1 MRRHLLS
8 LALLL
13 GLAVPAQAQDSPP
26 DLATLVADQIEIQAD
41 SVLVAAGNVEVLQ
54 KGMRLK
60 ASRVTFDQKTDKLK
74 IEGPIVLTDATGT
87 RIVADQADLSSS
99 LTDGILTG
107 ARLVLKDQ
115 LQLASNYAMRAGG
128 RYTELGRTVASSCQ
142 ICKGSQTPL
151 WEIRASRVVH
161 DKETRQIYFEDANLR
176 LFGVPVAYI
185 PRLRMPDPTLERAR
199 GWLLPSIRSTSQLGF
214 GIMAPYF
221 VPIGENRDLTITP
234 YISTND
240 AQTLGLRYRQAFWN
254 GYFQAEGAVSRD
266 QIDPGTR
273 GYLFANGY
281 FGLPDSFTL
290 SFGLQMAS
298 DNSYLQ
304 DYGISSQ
311 DRLDSFIQVE
321 RVKRDNYIYAG
332 LTHLASL
339 RDEDSSDTQ
348 PSTLVNVIYDQ
359 RFAPP
364 VIGGAAS
371 LRYEATGSMTASSST
386 VDSNGD
392 GNSDG
397 QDTARGLVRLDWRRD
412 WVLANG
418 FVAAATGRVLGDVT
432 FVGQDPAYPSA
443 IERAYGVFGTELRYP
458 MVKSDAWGGTQL
470 LQPVVN
476 VLFSKSSLP
485 TVPDNDSLVV
495 ELDEGNLL
503 SLDRFPGTDKIELGT
518 RGAMGLDWTRY
529 ARDGSEVE
537 LAFGRVLRADD
548 LDQFTP
554 SSGLD
559 GAWSNWL
566 LAMRVASWKGL
577 TLTQRVLLDDQ
588 FDANMGEFRMNWG
601 NNKVGLESGY
611 YWGIADDEA
620 DRPNDVSE
628 VSFNSSWKMN
638 DNWSSVLGIRHD
650 FIAGRTSDASLGFV
664 YRNECMLVDLSV
676 SRWYADSTSLNP
688 TTEFGLK
695 VELLGFGGG
704 SAPGPARQCRG

>member
-1 MRRHLLS
+1 MRRSLLS
-8 LALLL
+8 LAFVF
-13 GLAVPAQAQDSPP
+13 GLATATLAQDAPP
-26 DLATLVADQIEIQAD
+26 DLATLVADQIEIQAE
-41 SVLVAAGNVEVLQ
+41 SVLVATGNVEVLQ

-60 ASRVTFDQKTDKLK
+60 ASRVTFDQKTDQLH
-74 IEGPIVLTDATGT
+74 IEGPIVLTDASGT

-107 ARLVLKDQ
+107 ARLVLKQQ
-115 LQLASNYAMRAGG
+115 LQLASNYVMRAGG

-151 WEIRASRVVH
+151 WEIRASRAVH
-161 DKETRQIYFEDANLR
+161 DQETRQIYFEDANLR

-199 GWLLPSIRSTSQLGF
+199 GWLLPSIRSTSELGF

-221 VPIGENRDLTITP
+221 LPIGENRDLTITP
-234 YISTND
+234 YLSTND

-254 GYFQAEGAVSRD
+254 GYFEAEGAVSRD

-281 FGLPDSFTL
+281 FRLPDSFNL
-290 SFGLQMAS
+290 SFGLEMAS

-304 DYGISSQ
+304 DYGISTQ

-321 RVKRDNYIYAG
+321 RVKRDRYIYGG
-332 LTHLASL
+332 LTHLNSI
-339 RDEDSSDTQ
+339 RDADSTDTQ
-348 PSTLVNVIYDQ
+348 PSTLIRAIYDQ

-364 VIGGAAS
+364 VIGGIAT
-371 LRYEATGSMTASSST
+371 LRYEAAGSLTKST
-386 VDSNGD
+386 STDDSDGD

-412 WVLANG
+412 WVLAG
-418 FVAAATGRVLGDVT
+418 GLVAAATGRVLGDVT
-432 FVGQDPAYPSA
+432 FVGQDPAYPNA
-443 IERAYGVFGTELRYP
+443 IERAYGVIGTELRYP
-458 MVKSDAWGGTQL
+458 MVKADSHGGTQL

-476 VLFSKSSLP
+476 LLVSKSSLP

-518 RGAMGLDWTRY
+518 RGAAGLDWTRY
-529 ARDGSEVE
+529 GPGGSEVE
-537 LAFGRVLRADD
+537 LAFGRVVRADD
-548 LDQFTP
+548 LGQFTP

-559 GAWSNWL
+559 GTWSNWL
-566 LAMRVASWKGL
+566 IAMRIASWKGL
-577 TLTQRVLLDDQ
+577 TLTQRVLLDDE

-601 NNKVGLESGY
+601 NSRLGLETGY
-611 YWGIADDEA
+611 YWGIADAEA
-620 DRPNDVSE
+620 DRPDDVSE
-628 VSFNSSWKMN
+628 VSFNSSWEIN

-650 FIAGRTSDASLGFV
+650 FIEGRTSDATLGFV

-676 SRWYADSTSLNP
+676 SRWYANSTSLDP

-704 SAPGPARQCRG
+704 STPGPARQCRG